1 MTDSSLKSQAEST
14 PTPQRGVKRKI
25 DRTTDS
31 AVGGTE
37 DIPVGSGYH
46 AKLLNASDYASVR
59 IIRAFTPEQ
68 TKEYK
73 ALTGRGAS
81 QKKTE
86 MRIHLASMALKLGK
100 ASGLQ
105 TNTLSDTQSDVKVGK
120 LGMVVNWMLVAEL
133 GGMEK
138 PNDDANKASQRREG
152 WRQLTEKRVD
162 QDKPLV
168 IDATMRSK
176 MSAFKEA
183 WAKDALVNPM
193 AEQTPQEAWANEASA
208 QARWAKAHGKA
219 AVLANGYWSI
229 AELRCDEKKKRV
241 MAKADKNTDPYKSYN
256 DDQVDEPSSPP

>member
-31 AVGGTE
+31 AAGGTE

-105 TNTLSDTQSDVKVGK
+105 TNTLSDTQSDVKIGK
-120 LGMVVNWMLVAEL
+120 FCNFWMLVAEL
-133 GGMEK
+133 GGVVNMEI
-138 PNDDANKASQRREG
+138 ARREAIG
-152 WRQLTEKRVD
+152 WASNLAEHCERAHKRGI
-162 QDKPLV
+162 PA
-168 IDATMRSK
+168 IM
-176 MSAFKEA
+176 
-183 WAKDALVNPM
+183 W
-193 AEQTPQEAWANEASA
+193 
-208 QARWAKAHGKA
+208 
-219 AVLANGYWSI
+219 
-229 AELRCDEKKKRV
+229 
-241 MAKADKNTDPYKSYN
+241 
-256 DDQVDEPSSPP
+256 DEPTGAMAPR

>member
-1 MTDSSLKSQAEST
+1 M
-14 PTPQRGVKRKI
+14 
-25 DRTTDS
+25 
-31 AVGGTE
+31 
-37 DIPVGSGYH
+37 
-46 AKLLNASDYASVR
+46 ASDEVIARSLGNEEESYQHFVQDKKKAEDEDDARRASDAAER
-59 IIRAFTPEQ
+59 SQKAFDRRVAREH
-68 TKEYK
+68 
-73 ALTGRGAS
+73 AAS
-81 QKKTE
+81 QSARKAEIKRAADAAAAEE
-86 MRIHLASMALKLGK
+86 MPLDAGESK
-100 ASGLQ
+100 AP
-105 TNTLSDTQSDVKVGK
+105 
-120 LGMVVNWMLVAEL
+120 AA
-133 GGMEK
+133 EK
-138 PNDDANKASQRREG
+138 PNEDANKASQRREG

-176 MSAFKEA
+176 MSAFKEE

-208 QARWAKAHGKA
+208 QAQWAKAHGKA

>member
-31 AVGGTE
+31 AAGGTE

-68 TKEYK
+68 AKEYK

-105 TNTLSDTQSDVKVGK
+105 TNTLSDTQSDVKIGK
-120 LGMVVNWMLVAEL
+120 FCNFWMLVAEL
-133 GGMEK
+133 GGVVNMEI
-138 PNDDANKASQRREG
+138 ARREAIG
-152 WRQLTEKRVD
+152 WASNLAEHCERAHKRGI
-162 QDKPLV
+162 PA
-168 IDATMRSK
+168 IM
-176 MSAFKEA
+176 
-183 WAKDALVNPM
+183 W
-193 AEQTPQEAWANEASA
+193 
-208 QARWAKAHGKA
+208 
-219 AVLANGYWSI
+219 
-229 AELRCDEKKKRV
+229 
-241 MAKADKNTDPYKSYN
+241 
-256 DDQVDEPSSPP
+256 DEPTGAMAPR

>member
-1 MTDSSLKSQAEST
+1 MADSSLKSQAEST

-31 AVGGTE
+31 AAGGTE

-68 TKEYK
+68 AKEYK

-105 TNTLSDTQSDVKVGK
+105 TNTLSDTQSDVKIGK
-120 LGMVVNWMLVAEL
+120 FCNFWMLVAEL
-133 GGMEK
+133 GGVVNMEI
-138 PNDDANKASQRREG
+138 ARREAIG
-152 WRQLTEKRVD
+152 WASNLAEHCERAHKRGI
-162 QDKPLV
+162 PA
-168 IDATMRSK
+168 IM
-176 MSAFKEA
+176 
-183 WAKDALVNPM
+183 W
-193 AEQTPQEAWANEASA
+193 
-208 QARWAKAHGKA
+208 
-219 AVLANGYWSI
+219 
-229 AELRCDEKKKRV
+229 
-241 MAKADKNTDPYKSYN
+241 
-256 DDQVDEPSSPP
+256 DEPTGAMAPR

>member
-31 AVGGTE
+31 AAGGTE

-46 AKLLNASDYASVR
+46 AKLLNASDYASIR

-105 TNTLSDTQSDVKVGK
+105 TNTLSDTQSEVKVGK
-120 LGMVVNWMLVAEL
+120 FCNFWMLVGEL
-133 GGMEK
+133 GGMVNMDIAREE
-138 PNDDANKASQRREG
+138 AIGWASNLAEHCERAH
-152 WRQLTEKRVD
+152 KRGI
-162 QDKPLV
+162 PA
-168 IDATMRSK
+168 IM
-176 MSAFKEA
+176 
-183 WAKDALVNPM
+183 W
-193 AEQTPQEAWANEASA
+193 
-208 QARWAKAHGKA
+208 
-219 AVLANGYWSI
+219 
-229 AELRCDEKKKRV
+229 
-241 MAKADKNTDPYKSYN
+241 
-256 DDQVDEPSSPP
+256 DEPTGAMAPR